1 MNHGFMEQWW
11 ISGLRQKKCKM
22 SLEYLVR
29 ESKVHKNFL
38 CRKLSLQLINVEGM
52 CLRFLNC

>member
-1 MNHGFMEQWW
+1 MEQWW
-11 ISGLRQKKCKM
+11 IPGLRRKKCKM

-29 ESKVHKNFL
+29 ESEVHKNFL

-52 CLRFLNC
+52 CLRFLIC